1 MRNYV
6 SAELDVIK
14 LSVEDVITTSPTI
27 EDEKPGEWHPD
38 IEIAG
43 NW

>member
-27 EDEKPGEWHPD
+27 KDEKPGEWYPE
-38 IEIAG
+38 IEIGG